1 MIPAKSDLKIKEE
14 KVKRKRIQISGAM
27 HCKETDII
35 YVFQASY

>member
-14 KVKRKRIQISGAM
+14 KVKRIQISGAM